1 MAINVNHV
9 IQGLTRKKVRP
20 GTGREA
26 GLGHP
31 FIRFGE
37 ENGPRVKPG
46 VTGVWWPG
54 ATGTIKFK

>member
-9 IQGLTRKKVRP
+9 IQGLTRY
-20 GTGREA
+20 
-26 GLGHP
+26 P